1 MGGYCPKIR
10 VSGQGRFGMK
20 NKSDDRSTW
29 AIGGGLLTGM
39 GVGFLFIQESPLAFV
54 ACLFMGLGL
63 GLVITPLISS
73 LRRSDD

>member
-1 MGGYCPKIR
+1 MR
-10 VSGQGRFGMK
+10 
-20 NKSDDRSTW
+20 NKPNDKSTW

-54 ACLFMGLGL
+54 ACMFMGLGL

-73 LRRSDD
+73 LQRRSDD